1 MVHKELKERI
11 HWIINQNEYSVN
23 KRMTLICKTLKDTI
37 DYYDWVGFYFAN
49 HDTKTLHLEAFA
61 GLPTDHTTIP
71 FGKGICGQVAVSDK
85 NFVVDD
91 VKTQDNYISCSIYVK
106 AEIVIPLFK
115 EEINIGQIDVDSNT
129 ISPFSKK
136 DEDLLEWVNEKVAS
150 IL

>member
-49 HDTKTLHLEAFA
+49 HDAKTLHLEAFA
-61 GLPTDHTTIP
+61 GVPTDHTTIP
-71 FGKGICGQVAVSDK
+71 FGKGICGQVANSDK

>member
-1 MVHKELKERI
+1 MIHKQLKERI
-11 HWIINQNEYSVN
+11 YWIIDQNNYSVN

-49 HDTKTLHLEAFA
+49 HDTKTLHLKAFA
-61 GLPTDHTTIP
+61 GVPTDHTTIP

>member
-1 MVHKELKERI
+1 MIHQELKERVC
-11 HWIINQNEYSVN
+11 WIIDQNNYSVN

-49 HDTKTLHLEAFA
+49 HDAKNLRLEAFS
-61 GLPTDHTTIP
+61 GEPTDHTTIP
-71 FGKGICGQVAVSDK
+71 FGKGICGQVAISDK

-91 VKTQDNYISCSIYVK
+91 VKAQDNYISCSIHVK

-115 EEINIGQIDVDSNT
+115 EGINIGQIDVDSNT
-129 ISPFSKK
+129 LNPFSKK
-136 DEDLLEWVNEKVAS
+136 DEDLLEWVNEKVVL